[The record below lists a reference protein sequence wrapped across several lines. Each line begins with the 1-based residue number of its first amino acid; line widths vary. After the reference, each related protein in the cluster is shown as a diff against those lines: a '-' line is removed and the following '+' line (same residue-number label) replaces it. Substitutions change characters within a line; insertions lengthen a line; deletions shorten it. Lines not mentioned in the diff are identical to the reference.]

1 MSQSQIELQPD
12 DFYTLFRDGDIV
24 ILTRIRHRYQLDQM
38 LSFEP
43 NRGEHTFLRC
53 RWRIRQGTFTL
64 RSVARLPP
72 DHPARGQQSVLE
84 MADSMIPWGLSVM
97 ILAAATDGSLTSFSR
112 NGIANDLAL
121 GVVEE
126 ARRRSLARQRTPA

>member
-12 DFYTLFRDGDIV
+12 DFYTLFRDGDIE
-24 ILTRIRHRYQLDQM
+24 IPTRIRHRYQTDHM
-38 LSFEP
+38 LLFEP
-43 NRGEHTFLRC
+43 NPGEHTFLRC
-53 RWRIRQGTFTL
+53 KWQIGQGSFTL
-64 RSVARLPP
+64 RSVGRLPA
-72 DHPARGQQSVLE
+72 DHPARGQRAVLE
-84 MADSMIPWGLSVM
+84 MAHAMVPWGLSVM